1 MPADAI
7 GDSFDPARIL
17 ATLAA
22 HSVDFLLVGGFAAEA
37 HGALRQTYDLDLVPQ
52 PSQDNYER
60 LAAALR
66 ELNARLRV
74 GGMTDEEARQ
84 LPVQVDGR
92 TLRSFGNSTWATD
105 AGAVDVL
112 TELPDRDGR
121 RRSYQELAIRR
132 VAQEIGGVIVQL
144 AALDDIVT
152 SKEFADRPKDHDALP
167 ELRQLQSRPTDPD
180 IGLDL

>member
-1 MPADAI
+1 VPADAI

-22 HSVDFLLVGGFAAEA
+22 HGVDFLLVGGFAAEA

-74 GGMTDEEARQ
+74 GGMTDEVARQ

-92 TLRSFGNSTWATD
+92 TLRSLATRR
-105 AGAVDVL
+105 GRL
-112 TELPDRDGR
+112 TPA
-121 RRSYQELAIRR
+121 RSMC
-132 VAQEIGGVIVQL
+132 
-144 AALDDIVT
+144 
-152 SKEFADRPKDHDALP
+152 
-167 ELRQLQSRPTDPD
+167 
-180 IGLDL
+180 